1 MNIKGLNHLNK
12 IDYFKELYYDYWNIS
27 YLPNDENLRLKRL
40 QAHHKQIEL
49 LNKLN

>member
-1 MNIKGLNHLNK
+1 MIIG
-12 IDYFKELYYDYWNIS
+12 IIS

-49 LNKLN
+49 